1 MNKTFKPFDKVLV
14 RDPDDITRWHPN
26 FFEAE
31 DNLGFYTIDGR
42 VWSECIPYK
51 GNELLCGTTND
62 PEGECTFK
70 SKDIVAVTNN
80 ALTGWK
86 VRVFK
91 HSIDSG
97 AGKEYVTYEG
107 INTCSTWKYCNPVKT
122 IFPEFGEEYEHTV
135 S

>member
-70 SKDIVAVTNN
+70 AKDIVAVKRN
-80 ALTGWK
+80 LDDHWCI
-86 VRVFK
+86 RVFA
-91 HSIDSG
+91 S
-97 AGKEYVTYEG
+97 KEQNSNLPYKTY
-107 INTCSTWKYCNPVKT
+107 NTQGVYECWRFCQPVAK
-122 IFPEFGEEYEHTV
+122 IFPGFEDKDEHTV